1 MSRIILLAAA
11 VCVGGIADGFAQS
24 VLTFEDTIAR
34 ARDQAGAIA
43 VARAR
48 IAEAEAGIVEAS
60 ARFRDNPILEGGAGP
75 RYADGGR
82 PIDLELGLS
91 QQFETGGQRR
101 ARIAAAQAT
110 VEHQRA
116 DADETRR
123 RIVFAAAT
131 AFVEGV
137 AANERLQIAEESDV
151 VSRDLV
157 TVTERRFAAGDIAA
171 MDLNLARIEAA
182 RSTATLRAARADLTR
197 AVGKLRGLLRL
208 PETQPLELRGTL
220 DTPRPAPLANL
231 RTSLESRPDFI
242 ALRAEMREAAAQQQL
257 GAALRRPD
265 LGVRVAYER
274 EETHNVVMGGLT
286 IALPMFQS
294 GQGVLAVGDAR
305 AARARLE
312 LETTQ
317 QEAVAEL
324 ETAYAVSEQQDALV
338 AAFVRDA
345 LPSVM
350 DNETLARRSYDA
362 GEINLMDLLLIRREA
377 LETRTAMI
385 DRRLDAAHSRL
396 MVDFLAGVLR

>member
-11 VCVGGIADGFAQS
+11 VCAGGVADGFAQS

-60 ARFRDNPILEGGAGP
+60 ARFRDNPMLEGGAGP

-82 PIDLELGLS
+82 PIDLELGIS

-101 ARIAAAQAT
+101 ARIAAARAAID
-110 VEHQRA
+110 HQRA

-123 RIVFAAAT
+123 RVVFAAAT

-151 VSRDLV
+151 VSRELV
-157 TVTERRFAAGDIAA
+157 AATERRFAAGDVAA

-182 RSTATLRAARADLTR
+182 RSIAALRAARADLTR
-197 AVGKLRGLLRL
+197 AVGALRGLLRL
-208 PETQPLELRGTL
+208 PESQPLELRGTL
-220 DTPRPAPLANL
+220 DTPRPAPLASL
-231 RTSLESRPDFI
+231 RTALDSRPDFV
-242 ALRAEMREAAAQQQL
+242 ALRAELREATAQQQL

-265 LGVRVAYER
+265 LGVRLAYER
-274 EETHNVVMGGLT
+274 EETHSIVLGGLT

-294 GQGVLAVGDAR
+294 GQGVRAVSDAR
-305 AARARLE
+305 AARARVE

-317 QEAVAEL
+317 QEAIAEL

-338 AAFVRDA
+338 TAFVGDA
-345 LPSVM
+345 MPSVI
-350 DNETLARRSYDA
+350 DNEGLARRSYEA

>member
-11 VCVGGIADGFAQS
+11 VCVGGVADGFAQS

-82 PIDLELGLS
+82 PIDLEFGLS

-157 TVTERRFAAGDIAA
+157 TATERRFAAGDIAA

-208 PETQPLELRGTL
+208 PETQPLELRGTP

-362 GEINLMDLLLIRREA
+362 GEINLMDL
-377 LETRTAMI
+377 
-385 DRRLDAAHSRL
+385 
-396 MVDFLAGVLR
+396 